1 MKHLADLIEANT
13 EALVH
18 RFVEELRGRE
28 SLQGL
33 KPSEIITTLPEYLRA
48 VAGICRH
55 GPTPER
61 LQTRRRLE
69 EAHINL
75 RLRVGAT
82 QEDVTDEYTLLGRLI
97 PRLWSDA
104 RPEQKPCAPE
114 LQCLFEQLENAM
126 DHVVVLFSGYTL
138 EDRQREKRFL
148 RQLDALAP
156 RELAAREDLHARLKP
171 LVDTVRR
178 ALKASGA
185 ELFLVEPDGRTLV
198 AVTNTKS
205 DAPGLGTRRVDSQG
219 PSFLGRVARSE
230 EPLVLAQARG
240 LAASER
246 EGLDAQG
253 FSTLLGLRL
262 WPHGELM
269 GVLCV
274 GFTEGR
280 PVPPQTKR
288 FLETLVEYLS
298 GILDRAL
305 LMGKLHEA
313 HEQMAAS
320 ETRYRLAT
328 QAATDAVWDWDLV
341 TNRLTW
347 SGGLHNLTGF
357 TPEEA
362 GATVDWW
369 VAHIHPEERERM
381 ERGIHAALQGTQ
393 GRWQDEYRFQD
404 RHGDYV
410 RVRDTGVIRRDAQ
423 GRGVRMV
430 GAMQDIT
437 TRWKTEA
444 GREQLLQ
451 EARTARV
458 QADLELE
465 RLNTLLHQ
473 APVALAILQG
483 PTHVVELANPRIL
496 QLWGRTRAH
505 VLHRPVLEALP
516 EVKGQGIQE
525 LLDGVFTT
533 GVPYVGQELLVR
545 LARSPGG
552 ALEDVYFNFVYQPLL
567 RAEGDVEGILVVATE
582 VTESVRA
589 RQRTEAL
596 ASTLRTS
603 EERLRLAQDAAD
615 MGSWDIQPLTGEASW
630 NPRFRA
636 LTGLP
641 PDGEVSLSEAMQFV
655 LEEDRPVVEQA
666 MAEANRPGGSGEYAC
681 EFRVTRP
688 GGDGQ
693 KVRWISGRG
702 QTHFGPDGLPA
713 RFVGTA
719 LDVTERK
726 RAEAE
731 ARQRAEFEQYLVGIV
746 SHDLRNPLSAILLGT
761 SSLLR
766 RDELDERSIK
776 AVLRIQ
782 ASAERAVRMIRDLLD
797 FTQARVG
804 GGIPVH
810 CQDLDLVAV
819 VQQVAEEV
827 QVNFPERVLR
837 TVTTGPDTR
846 GRWDPDRIAQVITNL
861 VSNALKYSP
870 EGTPVTVRVGGTG
883 QSAVLEVHNTGD
895 PIPADLLPRLFQ
907 PMQRGGPGMDRTT
920 RSVGLGLYIVRHIV
934 DAHGGTIDVTSTA
947 EAGTTFTVRLPRAG
961 VRPPGKT

>member
-13 EALVH
+13 EAVVR
-18 RFVEELRGRE
+18 RFMEELRGPE
-28 SLQGL
+28 TSQGL

-61 LQTRRRLE
+61 LETRRRLE
-69 EAHINL
+69 EAHLNL

-82 QEDVTDEYTLLGRLI
+82 QEDATGEYTILGRLI
-97 PRLWSDA
+97 SRLWEDA
-104 RPEQKPCAPE
+104 RPEQQPSAPE
-114 LQCLFEQLENAM
+114 LQCLFEQLEQAM
-126 DHVVVLFSGYTL
+126 DHGVVLFSGDTL

-156 RELAAREDLHARLKP
+156 RALAAREDLHPPLKP
-171 LVDTVRR
+171 LVETVRR
-178 ALKASGA
+178 ALEASGA
-185 ELFLVEPDGRTLV
+185 ELFLVEPDGRTMV
-198 AVTNTKS
+198 AVTHTGHEFPS
-205 DAPGLGTRRVDSQG
+205 PGRRVDSRG

-230 EPLVLAQARG
+230 EPRVLAQAHG

-253 FSTLLGLRL
+253 WSTLLGLRL
-262 WPHGELM
+262 WPHGELL

-280 PVPPQTKR
+280 PIAPRTKR

-298 GILDRAL
+298 GLLDRAL
-305 LMGKLHEA
+305 LRGKLREA
-313 HEQMAAS
+313 HEQLAAS

-328 QAATDAVWDWDLV
+328 KAAADAVWDWDLV
-341 TNRLTW
+341 ADHRVW
-347 SGGLHNLTGF
+347 SGGVRDLTGF
-357 TPEEA
+357 APEEA
-362 GATVDWW
+362 GPTGDWQ
-369 VAHIHPEERERM
+369 V
-381 ERGIHAALQGTQ
+381 
-393 GRWQDEYRFQD
+393 
-404 RHGDYV
+404 
-410 RVRDTGVIRRDAQ
+410 
-423 GRGVRMV
+423 
-430 GAMQDIT
+430 
-437 TRWKTEA
+437 RWKTET
-444 GREQLLQ
+444 GRERLLQ

-458 QADLELE
+458 RADLELE
-465 RLNTLLHQ
+465 RLNTLLQQ

-505 VLHRPVLEALP
+505 VLHRPLLEALP

-533 GVPYVGQELLVR
+533 GVPYVGQELHVR

-567 RAEGDVEGILVVATE
+567 RAEGDVEGILIVATE

-596 ASTLRTS
+596 ASTLRAS

-615 MGSWDIQPLTGEASW
+615 MGSWDINPLTGEASW

-636 LTGLP
+636 LLGLP
-641 PDGEVSLSEAMQFV
+641 PDSEVSLSEAMQFV
-655 LEEDRPVVEQA
+655 LEEDRARVEQA
-666 MAEANRPGGSGEYAC
+666 MEEAAAPGGSGEYAC
-681 EFRVTRP
+681 EFRVKPP
-688 GGDGQ
+688 GRGGQ
-693 KVRWISGRG
+693 QVRWLSGRG
-702 QTHFGPDGLPA
+702 LIHFGPDGQPV

-766 RDELDERSIK
+766 RDELDERSTK

-810 CQDLDLVAV
+810 CQDLDLATV

-827 QVNFPERVLR
+827 QVNFPERVLK
-837 TVTTGPDTR
+837 TVTTGSDTR
-846 GRWDPDRIAQVITNL
+846 GCWDPDRIAQVITNL

-870 EGTPVTVRVGGTG
+870 EGTPVTVRVGGTARG
-883 QSAVLEVHNTGD
+883 ALLEVHNAGA
-895 PIPADLLPRLFQ
+895 PIPENLLPRLFQ
-907 PMQRGGPGMDRTT
+907 PMQRGVPGMDRTT
-920 RSVGLGLYIVRHIV
+920 RSVGLGLYIVWHIV
-934 DAHGGTIDVTSTA
+934 DAHGGTIDVTSTV
-947 EAGTTFTVRLPRAG
+947 EGGTTFTVRLPRAG
-961 VRPPGKT
+961 ARPPARG